1 MPCAAPASSTA
12 KASAGRSSD
21 GHRSAS
27 SSATRSGVAWVP
39 SMISAALPWINS
51 KAANARR
58 ETMTMV
64 TSSIKIRLHT
74 YFMASSP
81 LRDRGKRSAA
91 HGTYAV

>member
-1 MPCAAPASSTA
+1 MKKPASHSRYRTA
-12 KASAGRSSD
+12 KGRSSPS
-21 GHRSAS
+21 SAS

-81 LRDRGKRSAA
+81 FRGSGSIPAA
-91 HGTYAV
+91 HWIYWA